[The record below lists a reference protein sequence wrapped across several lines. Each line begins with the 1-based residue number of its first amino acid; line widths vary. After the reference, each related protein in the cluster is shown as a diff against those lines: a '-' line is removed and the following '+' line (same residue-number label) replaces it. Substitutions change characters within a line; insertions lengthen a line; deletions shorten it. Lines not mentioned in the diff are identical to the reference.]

1 MQSTRRQ
8 LLAGSAAAAMA
19 ATAPE
24 IRLPRKIRL
33 GLLDLEGHVGEV
45 LKPLPRLP
53 DVEVV
58 AIAHPDPAT
67 VQKLVKGNPRL
78 TPAKYFHDWRRMLD
92 EARLDMVSVCTANG
106 PRAEAILACL
116 DRKLHVIAE
125 KPLALTRRDL
135 ERVRLGVEQ
144 ARVKLGT
151 LLPMRFDSEY
161 MALRKMVTAGEIG
174 QVINITSQKSYK
186 AGSRPEWMKRMAT
199 YGGTI
204 PWIGIHMIDLMRF
217 TSRREMTEAFSY
229 RAQIEA
235 PPGIGEMENTTG
247 TVFRLDNG
255 GIATLHMDYCRPESA
270 PTHGDDRLRL
280 AGTKGV
286 VEYMAATG
294 VTLLKEGAKPEA
306 VRDLPEEKQVFID
319 YLEHVYNNK
328 PTDLPFPDV
337 YRANLVTIAAQEAA
351 EKGIPVRV

>member
-1 MQSTRRQ
+1 MQTTRRQ
-8 LLAGSAAAAMA
+8 LLAGAAAMA
-19 ATAPE
+19 AANAE
-24 IRLPRKIRL
+24 VRLPKKIRL
-33 GLLDLEGHVGEV
+33 GLLDVEGHLGEV

-58 AIAHPDPAT
+58 AIAHPDPA
-67 VQKLVKGNPRL
+67 VAQKLVRGNPRL
-78 TPAKYFHDWRRMLD
+78 TEARYYNDWRRMLD

-106 PRAEAILACL
+106 PRAEAVLGCL

-135 ERVRLGVEQ
+135 ERIRAAVTSSD
-144 ARVKLGT
+144 VKLGT
-151 LLPMRFDSEY
+151 LLPMRFSREY
-161 MALRKMVTAGEIG
+161 QALRKIVMTGHIG

-186 AGSRPEWMKRMAT
+186 AGDRPEWMKRMST

-229 RAQIEA
+229 RAQVEA
-235 PPGIGEMENTTG
+235 PSGIGEMENTTG
-247 TVFRLDNG
+247 TIFRLDNG
-255 GIATLHMDYCRPESA
+255 GVATLHMDYCRPESS

-286 VEYMAATG
+286 AEYMAATG
-294 VTLLKEGAKPEA
+294 VTLLEEGKKPE
-306 VRDLPEEKQVFID
+306 VITDLPEEKQVFVD
-319 YLEHVYNNK
+319 FLEYVYNK
-328 PTDLPFPDV
+328 RPTELPFDDI
-337 YRANLVTIAAQEAA
+337 YKGHLATLAAQEAA
-351 EKGIPVRV
+351 VKGVPVRV